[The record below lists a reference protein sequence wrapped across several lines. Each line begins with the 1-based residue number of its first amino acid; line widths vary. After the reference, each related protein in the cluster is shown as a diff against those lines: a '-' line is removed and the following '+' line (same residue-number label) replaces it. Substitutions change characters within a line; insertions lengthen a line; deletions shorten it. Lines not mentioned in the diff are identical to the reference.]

1 MAHHG
6 KHHASKGMHHLST
19 HSHDTHG
26 WVEGITSLKAD
37 DGAVELLAEEP
48 ERRPAAMSG
57 HASATAAAAARGL
70 AGSAASAGAGKA
82 HTAQA
87 AAAAAPGSPP
97 AASNGAGA
105 GPADGPASGAGGAA
119 GPAPGLVS
127 VTRPEDFEAVLQ
139 HALEVMVAEIV
150 GVGEMVLEVG
160 APLGWGPVGLTT
172 EQLAVCLGR
181 IRDAVEPLEV
191 DSTVV
196 QQRTAQLQTE
206 AGPVDAFTADVLLRR
221 RPGPRGPLEVRVAII
236 GNVDSGKSTMVG
248 VLTRS
253 MLDDGRGLARSKVF
267 KHHHEEATG
276 RTSSIGQHTLCL
288 DSKGNILNDTLFR
301 TQTCSDYIARASK
314 VMTLVDL
321 AGHERYFRTTA
332 YGLTGHLPDYACL
345 IVGANMGVVGMCKE
359 HLGVALALKVPVF
372 FVVTK
377 VDIAPEHILKQTVQ
391 NLASILKK
399 PGVKKKPFLVRS
411 MEDVLL
417 CARNM
422 NTDSLAPIF
431 LTSAV
436 TGKGL
441 DLVRL
446 FYNLLPQRHRW
457 VDKQAELAEFVID
470 ETFGVPGVGTVVAGT
485 VKRGIITPNTMLLLG
500 PDIGDG
506 SFKSASIKSIHYKR
520 LPVGTVV
527 AGQTAALALKK
538 TKRSQ
543 VRKGMVLVD
552 ERLKPAASW
561 EFDADIAILT
571 HSTTIQPR
579 YQAVIHC
586 EIIRQAARVVA
597 MDRERLRSGDR
608 ACVRFRFIQRPE
620 YVTAGTRFV
629 FREGRTKGIGIVVG
643 TEHQPADRIAAAAA
657 TGAPDGAGT
666 EGEGPK
672 LAEQPDGLEADRERE
687 RALAEV
693 DGVPAPTSPGA
704 VAAAGAA
711 PASPPA
717 AGPGQS
723 VPVKG

>member
-1 MAHHG
+1 MSHYHG
-6 KHHASKGMHHLST
+6 KHGKGMHHLSA
-19 HSHDTHG
+19 HNHDAHG

-37 DGAVELLAEEP
+37 DRAVELLADEP
-48 ERRPAAMSG
+48 ERLPGAMTG
-57 HASATAAAAARGL
+57 QASATAAAAAAAAR
-70 AGSAASAGAGKA
+70 AATASAGTPVKGEKP
-82 HTAQA
+82 TSSDGTGGA
-87 AAAAAPGSPP
+87 AAAAA
-97 AASNGAGA
+97 N
-105 GPADGPASGAGGAA
+105 PASPGGAGGAA
-119 GPAPGLVS
+119 APGVVS
-127 VTRPEDFEAVLQ
+127 VTRPEDFESVLQ
-139 HALEVMVAEIV
+139 HALEVMTAEIEA
-150 GVGEMVLEVG
+150 VGEMMLEVG
-160 APLGWGPVGLTT
+160 APLGWGPVGLTA
-172 EQLAVCLGR
+172 EQLGACLVR
-181 IRDAVEPLEV
+181 IRAAVEPLQV
-191 DSTVV
+191 DATVV
-196 QQRTAQLQTE
+196 CQRTTQLPT
-206 AGPVDAFTADVLLRR
+206 ATGPVDCVTADVLLRR
-221 RPGPRGPLEVRVAII
+221 RPGPKGPLEVRVAII

-288 DSKGNILNDTLFR
+288 DSKGGILNDNLFR
-301 TQTCSDYIARASK
+301 TQTCHEYISKASK
-314 VMTLVDL
+314 VLTLVDL

-399 PGVKKKPFLVRS
+399 PGVKKKPFLVRNQ
-411 MEDVLL
+411 EDVLL

-446 FYNLLPQRHRW
+446 FYNLLPQRQRW
-457 VDKQAELAEFVID
+457 VDKQRELAEFVID

-485 VKRGIITPNTMLLLG
+485 VKRGVITPNTMLLLG

-506 SFKSASIKSIHYKR
+506 SFKSAAIKSIHYKR

-620 YVTAGTRFV
+620 YVTSGTRFV

-643 TEHQPADRIAAAAA
+643 TEHQPADRIN
-657 TGAPDGAGT
+657 TPRGPNGEPLDPHRPD
-666 EGEGPK
+666 E
-672 LAEQPDGLEADRERE
+672 LEADRERE

-693 DGVPAPTSPGA
+693 GAAGSSTSGAAPG
-704 VAAAGAA
+704 AAGAGA
-711 PASPPA
+711 GGDVAAPLSPASA
-717 AGPGQS
+717 VAVRG
-723 VPVKG
+723 

>member
-1 MAHHG
+1 MSHSHG
-6 KHHASKGMHHLST
+6 KHGKGMHHLSV
-19 HSHDTHG
+19 HSYDAHG
-26 WVEGITSLKAD
+26 WVEGITSLKAGD
-37 DGAVELLAEEP
+37 RAVELLTEEP
-48 ERRPAAMSG
+48 ERLPGAMTG
-57 HASATAAAAARGL
+57 KASAAAAAVAVAAAAGQG
-70 AGSAASAGAGKA
+70 ASETDGGSAASADK
-82 HTAQA
+82 
-87 AAAAAPGSPP
+87 
-97 AASNGAGA
+97 A
-105 GPADGPASGAGGAA
+105 GPAAGTPAAPSTLTGA

-139 HALEVMVAEIV
+139 HALQIMAAEIEA
-150 GVGEMVLEVG
+150 VGEMVLDVG
-160 APLGWGPVGLTT
+160 APLGWGPVGLTAP
-172 EQLAVCLGR
+172 QLEICLSR
-181 IRDAVEPLEV
+181 IREVVNPLQVDA
-191 DSTVV
+191 TVV
-196 QQRTAQLQTE
+196 QQRTVQLQTQT
-206 AGPVDAFTADVLLRR
+206 APVDCVTADVLLRR
-221 RPGPRGPLEVRVAII
+221 RPTSRGPLEVRVAVI

-253 MLDDGRGLARSKVF
+253 ILDDGRGLARSKVF
-267 KHHHEEATG
+267 KHHHEETTG

-288 DSKGNILNDTLFR
+288 DSKGGILNDNLFR

-314 VMTLVDL
+314 VITLVDL
-321 AGHERYFRTTA
+321 AGHEKYFRTTA

-411 MEDVLL
+411 QEDVLL

-441 DLVRL
+441 DLVRM

-457 VDKQAELAEFVID
+457 VDKQGELAEFVID

-485 VKRGIITPNTMLLLG
+485 VKRGVITPNTVLLLG

-506 SFKSASIKSIHYKR
+506 SFKSAAIKSIHFKR
-520 LPVGTVV
+520 LPVTTVV

-538 TKRSQ
+538 TKRNQ

-620 YVTAGTRFV
+620 YVTPGTRFV

-643 TEHQPADRIAAAAA
+643 TEHQPADRTPPAAA
-657 TGAPDGAGT
+657 DGAG
-666 EGEGPK
+666 EG
-672 LAEQPDGLEADRERE
+672 AEVAKRPDELEAEHDQDHTLADRGS
-687 RALAEV
+687 AAPPSA
-693 DGVPAPTSPGA
+693 PAGA
-704 VAAAGAA
+704 VAAPSGAGAA
-711 PASPPA
+711 GDAASPTA
-717 AGPGQS
+717 TVA
-723 VPVKG
+723 VRR

>member
-1 MAHHG
+1 
-6 KHHASKGMHHLST
+6 MHHQAS
-19 HSHDTHG
+19 SYASNYDAHG
-26 WVEGITSLKAD
+26 WVEGITSLKAED
-37 DGAVELLAEEP
+37 RAVELLADEP
-48 ERRPAAMSG
+48 SRVAPDAGNRAAMTDG
-57 HASATAAAAARGL
+57 QASAAPQSAAGES
-70 AGSAASAGAGKA
+70 GSAAASANGI
-82 HTAQA
+82 
-87 AAAAAPGSPP
+87 AAPS
-97 AASNGAGA
+97 
-105 GPADGPASGAGGAA
+105 
-119 GPAPGLVS
+119 LVTI
-127 VTRPEDFEAVLQ
+127 TRPEDVESVLE
-139 HALEVMVAEIV
+139 HALEVTDAEIEAL
-150 GVGEMVLEVG
+150 GEMVLSVG
-160 APLGWGPVGLTT
+160 APHGWGPVGLS
-172 EQLAVCLGR
+172 EQQVDMCLAR
-181 IRDAVEPLEV
+181 IKALVEPKKV
-191 DSTVV
+191 DCTTVRRRQV
-196 QQRTAQLQTE
+196 TLQT
-206 AGPVDAFTADVLLRR
+206 ANGPVDCCTADVLLRQ
-221 RPGPRGPLEVRVAII
+221 RPGPHGPLEVRVAII

-253 MLDDGRGLARSKVF
+253 ILDDGRGLARSKVF

-288 DSKGNILNDTLFR
+288 DSRGGILNDTLFR
-301 TQTCSDYIARASK
+301 TQTCHEYISRAAK

-321 AGHERYFRTTA
+321 AGHEKYFRTTA

-345 IVGANMGVVGMCKE
+345 MVGANMGVVGMCKE

-377 VDIAPEHILKQTVQ
+377 VDICPEHILKQTVQ
-391 NLASILKK
+391 TLASILKK

-411 MEDVLL
+411 EEDVLL

-441 DLVRL
+441 DLVRM

-457 VDKQAELAEFVID
+457 VDKQREMAEFVID

-485 VKRGIITPNTMLLLG
+485 VKRGVITPNTTLLLG

-506 SFKSASIKSIHYKR
+506 SFKAAAVKSIHYKR
-520 LPVGTVV
+520 LPVGAVV

-620 YVTAGTRFV
+620 YVTTGTRFV

-643 TEHQPADRIAAAAA
+643 TEHCPAQAMLGAAAGGAA
-657 TGAPDGAGT
+657 VDNGPRVDMGRPD
-666 EGEGPK
+666 E
-672 LAEQPDGLEADRERE
+672 LAADRERE
-687 RALAEV
+687 RALADAGGSE
-693 DGVPAPTSPGA
+693 GA
-704 VAAAGAA
+704 GGLGAAA
-711 PASPPA
+711 PAVA
-717 AGPGQS
+717 
-723 VPVKG
+723 VKG